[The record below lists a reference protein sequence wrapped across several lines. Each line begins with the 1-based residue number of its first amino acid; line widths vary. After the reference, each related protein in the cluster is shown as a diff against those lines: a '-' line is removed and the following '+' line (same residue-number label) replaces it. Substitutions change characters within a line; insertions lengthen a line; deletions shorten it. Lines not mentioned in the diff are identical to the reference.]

1 MNFAASCLSVVQPS
15 ASMAVSGRANELKA
29 AGHDVIDL
37 GLGEPDFV
45 TSAHIVEASLAAGL
59 PGDGFQT

>member
-29 AGHDVIDL
+29 AGHDVI
-37 GLGEPDFV
+37 GLGELDFV